1 MVCIRRA
8 LLFLGI
14 CIHLTSCKLNKTKS
28 LTKNINLKLRRV
40 VSQIIASL
48 LNWLWT
54 RANFFISWLLMGTYT
69 KSWNKSRIKSFRCVF
84 YSKSIKTNDDA
95 SAARELPHNWHIH
108 TQTPVNIGLCSWWR
122 AARGGARRCAHIMGL
137 LRCAVI
143 LKASARL
150 TLSDLFN
157 WYISARPA
165 HAQRLNTLLSPLL
178 THYST
183 TSSQTYHLT
192 GLSLFFLARHVVS
205 GLTTEWWTASG

>member
-1 MVCIRRA
+1 
-8 LLFLGI
+8 
-14 CIHLTSCKLNKTKS
+14 
-28 LTKNINLKLRRV
+28 
-40 VSQIIASL
+40 
-48 LNWLWT
+48 
-54 RANFFISWLLMGTYT
+54 MGTYT
-69 KSWNKSRIKSFRCVF
+69 KSWNESRVIGSSVCFFTKNQ
-84 YSKSIKTNDDA
+84 SKRTTRQA
-95 SAARELPHNWHIH
+95 QCR
-108 TQTPVNIGLCSWWR
+108 SWPIIDTYTSRPAVTVAIEW
-122 AARGGARRCAHIMGL
+122 RGGARLCARIMGL

-192 GLSLFFLARHVVS
+192 GLSLFFSGSTRLRSNDGMVDREIVS
-205 GLTTEWWTASG
+205 VLGRGGGGMSVGFKRPRG